1 MKISEF
7 RNGIVPLLL
16 AGAWP
21 AGAGAQPVHI
31 DIPFERFVLDNGLTV
46 IVHEDRKAPI
56 VAVNIWYHVGSK
68 NEKEG
73 KTGFAHLFEH
83 LMFNGSEHYNDDYFK
98 VLQKIGATML
108 NGTTNNDRT
117 NYFQDV
123 PTPALD
129 TVLWMESDRMG
140 YMLPAIDQARLDEQC
155 GVVQN
160 EKRQGENRPYGLVNE
175 LITQHT
181 WPEGHPYSWTVI
193 GSMED
198 LNAASLEDV
207 REWFKTYYGPNNAVL
222 VVAGDIDAATARK
235 KVEHYFGE
243 IPPGPPVRRPVRS
256 IARMTGTKRAI
267 LEDRVPQQRLYK
279 VWNVAPAFTPEM
291 HHLDLISDLL
301 GAGKTSRLYK
311 RLVYTD
317 QLSTDVLAY
326 VRPMEIAGQFT
337 IQADVRPGESLAAVE
352 AAVDEELARFL
363 KEGPAEEEVAG
374 VRTRFVANFLRGIE
388 RIGGFGG
395 KSDVLA
401 QGEIYAGDP
410 AAYKKQLAAVQS
422 VTAADLRE
430 TARSWLGDGVFVLEV
445 RPFPAYRTVAGAKA
459 DRSRVPEPGPPP
471 ELKLPRLQRA
481 ELSNGLK
488 LVLAERRELP
498 LVNMRLLVD
507 AGYAADPPA
516 APGLATLTLDMLDEG
531 TRTRSSLEIAGEL
544 DGLGMQLSAGS
555 TLDVSYVTM
564 SALKANI
571 EKSLGLFADVVLNP
585 AFPEADFKRLK
596 AQQLTRIQ
604 HEKAQPLSMAL
615 RVLPGLLY
623 DEGHAYGN
631 PLTGSGTEKSVE
643 AMTRDGLA
651 EFHRAWFRPNNATL
665 VVVGD
670 ITLAELTPKVEAAF
684 LRWEKGPAPAK
695 RISEVA
701 HRESSRI
708 YLLDRPGAAQSV
720 IIAGHIAPPKVNP
733 DEIAVETMNMV
744 LGGQFAA
751 RINMNLREDKHW
763 SYGARS
769 VFQDARGQRPFFIY
783 APVQSDKTRE
793 SMVEIDRELRGILK
807 DRPVTPEEFTFA
819 QESMTLSLPG
829 SRESMNQLAAGIQEI
844 VSFGLPDDHFETF
857 PGKVRALRR
866 EDVSAAAERVLR
878 PDRMVW
884 VVVGDREKIEQGIK
898 ELNFG
903 PVSYL
908 DADGN
913 PLAQ

>member
-7 RNGIVPLLL
+7 RKGIVPLLL
-16 AGAWP
+16 AGVWP

-56 VAVNIWYHVGSK
+56 VAVNVWYHVGSK
-68 NEKEG
+68 NEKQG
-73 KTGFAHLFEH
+73 KTGVAHLFEH

-98 VLQKIGATML
+98 VLQKIGATTL

-140 YMLPAIDQARLDEQC
+140 YMLPAIDQAKLDEQR

-181 WPEGHPYSWTVI
+181 WPAGHPYSWTVI

-198 LNAASLEDV
+198 LNAASLDDV

-256 IARMTGTKRAI
+256 IARMTGAKRAI
-267 LEDRVPQQRLYK
+267 LEDRVPQPRLYK
-279 VWNVAPAFTPEM
+279 VWNVPPAFTSEM
-291 HHLDLISDLL
+291 HHLDLVSDLL

-317 QLSTDVLAY
+317 QLCTDVLAY

-337 IQADVRPGESLAAVE
+337 IQADVRPGQSLAAVE

-363 KEGPAEEEVAG
+363 KEGPTEEEVAG
-374 VRTRFVANFLRGIE
+374 VRTRFVGNFLRGIE

-410 AAYKKQLAAVQS
+410 AAYKRHLETVRLVKPAELRDAA
-422 VTAADLRE
+422 RN
-430 TARSWLGDGVFVLEV
+430 WLGDGVFVLEV
-445 RPFPAYRTVAGAKA
+445 RAFPAYRAVAGAKA

-471 ELKLPRLQRA
+471 ELRLPRLQRA

-516 APGLATLTLDMLDEG
+516 APGLASLTLDMLDEG
-531 TRTRSSLEIAGEL
+531 TRVRSSLEIAGEL
-544 DGLGMQLSAGS
+544 DALGMQLLTGS
-555 TLDVSYVTM
+555 TLDISYVTM
-564 SALKANI
+564 SALKANL

-585 AFPEADFKRLK
+585 AFPEADFNRLK

-604 HEKAQPLSMAL
+604 NEKAQPLSMAL
-615 RVLPGLLY
+615 RVLPKLFY
-623 DEGHAYGN
+623 NEGHAYAK
-631 PLTGSGTEKSVE
+631 PLTGSGTDEAVQ
-643 AMTRDGLA
+643 AMTRDDVA
-651 EFHRAWFRPNNATL
+651 KFHRAWFRPNNATL

-684 LRWEKGPAPAK
+684 RRWEKGSAPSK

-733 DEIAVETMNMV
+733 DEIAIETMNMV

-769 VFQDARGQRPFFIY
+769 VLQDARGQRPFFVY

-793 SMVEIDRELRGILK
+793 SMVEIDRELRSILK
-807 DRPVTPEEFTFA
+807 DRPVTPREFSFA

-844 VSFGLPDDHFETF
+844 VSFGLPDDYFETF
-857 PGKVRALRR
+857 PGKVRALMR

-884 VVVGDREKIEQGIK
+884 VVVGDREKIEKGIK

-903 PVSYL
+903 PVSCI